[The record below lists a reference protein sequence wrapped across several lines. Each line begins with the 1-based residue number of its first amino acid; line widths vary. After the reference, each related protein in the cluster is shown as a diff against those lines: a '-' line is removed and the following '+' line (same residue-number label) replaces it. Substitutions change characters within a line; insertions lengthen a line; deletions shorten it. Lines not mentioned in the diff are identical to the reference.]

1 MASAQVWR
9 TLPSFPMVV
18 WPRAM
23 ASSSLSPRRCWHKAK
38 PSRGSNREETMTNKE
53 TKIELPEELPEGLPV
68 PEDDGAADHLPGKQL
83 PSVALK
89 STAGASWISPP
100 SPA

>member
-1 MASAQVWR
+1 
-9 TLPSFPMVV
+9 
-18 WPRAM
+18 
-23 ASSSLSPRRCWHKAK
+23 
-38 PSRGSNREETMTNKE
+38 MTNKE
-53 TKIELPEELPEGLPV
+53 TKIELPEELPEGLPI

-100 SPA
+100 PRRDRGVLLPADGPTGQRDAAGPGRDPRR

>member
-1 MASAQVWR
+1 
-9 TLPSFPMVV
+9 
-18 WPRAM
+18 
-23 ASSSLSPRRCWHKAK
+23 
-38 PSRGSNREETMTNKE
+38 MTNKE

-89 STAGASWISPP
+89 STVGASWISPP